1 MKLKEINLFHLNAQV
16 DNSWIDVSKQSDPI
30 LWNLLTSHNID
41 ENNIKYNTD
50 SNEEIHGNIYAKQ
63 NK

>member
-1 MKLKEINLFHLNAQV
+1 M